1 MKNFSEKSSCK
12 NLRFSSRIMSNINN
26 YEKQIEYSKNLIGK
40 IMMYSIKMRCSKG
53 GPHEEGGKHISG
65 AERILREDEIEE
77 ELINVY
83 RRAITHERGKPD
95 FINLKIEKI
104 DEDEIIYKK
113 RLNINEHHV
122 DSKEEGLDLAKKL
135 LIGNAVS
142 EKSAEIAI
150 QSLQDLEE
158 SMHGAMLIDKDT
170 GERID
175 DKGIKGVRVTGIASA
190 DISNYKESLKSDG
203 REGLHLEEALI
214 LASKIASCKGI
225 VAELCWSDDPSY
237 VIGYVGTK
245 DKYER
250 IPILK
255 EEGNPIGGRAF
266 FVDTN
271 QLNDNYTL
279 DDLIDYLEKQVVL
292 IE

>member
-1 MKNFSEKSSCK
+1 
-12 NLRFSSRIMSNINN
+12 
-26 YEKQIEYSKNLIGK
+26 
-40 IMMYSIKMRCSKG
+40 MMYSIKMRCSQG

-65 AERILREDEIEE
+65 AERILSEDEIED

-113 RLNINEHHV
+113 RLNINQHHV
-122 DSKEEGLDLAKKL
+122 ESEEEGLNLAKGL
-135 LIGNAVS
+135 LMENAVS
-142 EKSAEIAI
+142 EESAEIAI
-150 QSLQDLEE
+150 KTLQDLNE
-158 SMHGAMLIDKDT
+158 SMHGAMLFDKDS

-175 DKGIKGVRVTGIASA
+175 DNGIRGVRVTGIASA
-190 DISNYKESLKSDG
+190 DISKYKESMKNDG

-245 DKYER
+245 DNYER

-255 EEGNPIGGRAF
+255 EEGNPIGGRVF
-266 FVDTN
+266 FIDSN
-271 QLNDNYTL
+271 QLNDDYTL
-279 DDLIDYLEKQVVL
+279 DDLIDYLENQIVL

>member
-1 MKNFSEKSSCK
+1 
-12 NLRFSSRIMSNINN
+12 
-26 YEKQIEYSKNLIGK
+26 
-40 IMMYSIKMRCSKG
+40 MRCSKG

-65 AERILREDEIEE
+65 AERILREDEVEQ

-95 FINLKIEKI
+95 FINFKIEEI
-104 DEDEIIYKK
+104 DEDDIIYKK
-113 RLNINEHHV
+113 RLNINQHHV
-122 DSKEEGLDLAKKL
+122 NSKEEGLNLAKEL
-135 LIGNAVS
+135 LKENAVS
-142 EKSAEIAI
+142 EESANIAI
-150 QSLQDLEE
+150 QTLLNLKE
-158 SMHGAMLIDKDT
+158 SIHGAMLFDKDT
-170 GERID
+170 GNRID
-175 DKGIKGVRVTGIASA
+175 NRGIRGVRVTGMASA
-190 DISNYKESLKSDG
+190 DVAEYMDSLKNDG

-225 VAELCWSDDPSY
+225 AAELCWSDDPSY

-245 DKYER
+245 ESYER

-255 EEGNPIGGRAF
+255 DEGNPVGGRVF
-266 FVDTN
+266 FVDAN
-271 QLNDNYTL
+271 ELNDDYTL

>member
-1 MKNFSEKSSCK
+1 
-12 NLRFSSRIMSNINN
+12 
-26 YEKQIEYSKNLIGK
+26 
-40 IMMYSIKMRCSKG
+40 MRCSKG

-65 AERILREDEIEE
+65 AERILREDEVEQ

-95 FINLKIEKI
+95 FINFKIEEI

-113 RLNINEHHV
+113 RLKINQHHV
-122 DSKEEGLDLAKKL
+122 DSKEEGLNLAKEL
-135 LIGNAVS
+135 LKENSVS
-142 EKSAEIAI
+142 EESAEKGI
-150 QSLQDLEE
+150 QSILDLED
-158 SMHGAMLIDKDT
+158 SIHGAMLIDKDS
-170 GERID
+170 GERLD
-175 DKGIKGVRVTGIASA
+175 DKGIRGVRVTGIASA
-190 DISNYKESLKSDG
+190 DITKYKESLKNDG

-237 VIGYVGTK
+237 VIGYIGTK
-245 DKYER
+245 ENYER

-255 EEGNPIGGRAF
+255 DKGNPVGGRVF
-266 FVDTN
+266 FVDAN
-271 QLNDNYTL
+271 QLNDDYTL
-279 DDLIDYLEKQVVL
+279 DDLIAYLEKQVVL

>member
-1 MKNFSEKSSCK
+1 
-12 NLRFSSRIMSNINN
+12 
-26 YEKQIEYSKNLIGK
+26 
-40 IMMYSIKMRCSKG
+40 MMYSIKMRCSKG

-65 AERILREDEIEE
+65 AERILREDEVEE

-95 FINLKIEKI
+95 FINLKIEEI

-113 RLNINEHHV
+113 RLKINQHHV
-122 DSKEEGLDLAKKL
+122 DSKEEGLNLAKEL
-135 LIGNAVS
+135 LKENSVS
-142 EKSAEIAI
+142 EESAEKGI
-150 QSLQDLEE
+150 QSILDLED
-158 SMHGAMLIDKDT
+158 SIHGAMLIDKDS
-170 GERID
+170 GERLD
-175 DKGIKGVRVTGIASA
+175 DKGIRGVRVTGIASA
-190 DISNYKESLKSDG
+190 DITKYKESLKNDG

-237 VIGYVGTK
+237 VIGYIGTK
-245 DKYER
+245 ENYER

-255 EEGNPIGGRAF
+255 DKGNPVGGRVF

-271 QLNDNYTL
+271 QLNDDYTL
-279 DDLIDYLEKQVVL
+279 DDLIAYLEKQVVL

>member
-1 MKNFSEKSSCK
+1 
-12 NLRFSSRIMSNINN
+12 
-26 YEKQIEYSKNLIGK
+26 
-40 IMMYSIKMRCSKG
+40 MRCSKG
-53 GPHEEGGKHISG
+53 GPHGEGGKHISG

-95 FINLKIEKI
+95 FINLKIEEI
-104 DEDEIIYKK
+104 DEDDVIYRK
-113 RLNINEHHV
+113 RLNINQHQV
-122 DSKEEGLDLAKKL
+122 NSKEEGLNLAKDILKE
-135 LIGNAVS
+135 NSVS
-142 EKSAEIAI
+142 EESAEIAI
-150 QSLQDLEE
+150 QTLLDLEE

-170 GERID
+170 GKRID

-190 DISNYKESLKSDG
+190 DITKYKESLKNDG

-237 VIGYVGTK
+237 VIGYVAAK
-245 DKYER
+245 DNYER

-255 EEGNPIGGRAF
+255 EEGNPIGGRVF
-266 FVDTN
+266 FIDSN
-271 QLNDNYTL
+271 QLNDDYTL
-279 DDLIDYLEKQVVL
+279 NDLIDYLENQIVL

>member
-1 MKNFSEKSSCK
+1 
-12 NLRFSSRIMSNINN
+12 
-26 YEKQIEYSKNLIGK
+26 
-40 IMMYSIKMRCSKG
+40 MMYSIKMRCSKG

-65 AERILREDEIEE
+65 AERILHEDEIEQ

-95 FINLKIEKI
+95 FINFKIEEI
-104 DEDEIIYKK
+104 DEDDIIYRK
-113 RLNINEHHV
+113 RLSIKQHHV
-122 DSKEEGLDLAKKL
+122 NSKEEGLELAKEL
-135 LIGNAVS
+135 LKENNVC
-142 EKSAEIAI
+142 EESAEIAI
-150 QSLQDLEE
+150 QNISTLEE
-158 SMHGAMLIDKDT
+158 SMHGAMLIDKDS

-175 DKGIKGVRVTGIASA
+175 NKGMKGVRVTGIASA
-190 DISNYKESLKSDG
+190 DIAKYKESLKNDG

-214 LASKIASCKGI
+214 LASKIASAKGI

-245 DKYER
+245 DTYER

-255 EEGNPIGGRAF
+255 DEGNPVGGRVF

-271 QLNDNYTL
+271 QLNEDYTL
-279 DDLIDYLEKQVVL
+279 DDLMDYLEKQVVL

>member
-1 MKNFSEKSSCK
+1 
-12 NLRFSSRIMSNINN
+12 
-26 YEKQIEYSKNLIGK
+26 
-40 IMMYSIKMRCSKG
+40 MRCSKG

-65 AERILREDEIEE
+65 AERILHEDEVEQ

-95 FINLKIEKI
+95 FINFKIEEI
-104 DEDEIIYKK
+104 NEEDIIYKK
-113 RLNINEHHV
+113 RLNINQHHV
-122 DSKEEGLDLAKKL
+122 NSKDEGLDLAKEILMKNSVSKESANKAIETL
-135 LIGNAVS
+135 L
-142 EKSAEIAI
+142 
-150 QSLQDLEE
+150 SLED
-158 SMHGAMLIDKDT
+158 SMHGAMLFDKDS

-175 DKGIKGVRVTGIASA
+175 NKGMKGVRVTGIASA
-190 DISNYKESLKSDG
+190 DVAKYRKSLKNDG

-214 LASKIASCKGI
+214 LASKIASSKGI

-245 DKYER
+245 ENYER

-255 EEGNPIGGRAF
+255 DEGNPIGGRVF
-266 FVDTN
+266 FVDAN
-271 QLNDNYTL
+271 QLNDDYTL
-279 DDLIDYLEKQVVL
+279 DDLIAYLEKQVVL

>member
-1 MKNFSEKSSCK
+1 
-12 NLRFSSRIMSNINN
+12 
-26 YEKQIEYSKNLIGK
+26 
-40 IMMYSIKMRCSKG
+40 MMYSIKMRCSKG

-65 AERILREDEIEE
+65 AERILREDEVEK
-77 ELINVY
+77 ELINIY

-95 FINLKIEKI
+95 FINFKIEEI
-104 DEDEIIYKK
+104 DEEEIIYKK
-113 RLNINEHHV
+113 RLNINQHHIN
-122 DSKEEGLDLAKKL
+122 SKEEGLSLAKEL
-135 LIGNAVS
+135 LKENTVS
-142 EKSAEIAI
+142 EESAKKAI
-150 QSLQDLEE
+150 QTLLNLED
-158 SMHGAMLIDKDT
+158 SIHGAMLFDKDS

-175 DKGIKGVRVTGIASA
+175 NKGIKGVRVTGIASA
-190 DISNYKESLKSDG
+190 DITKYKESLKKDG

-245 DKYER
+245 DNYER

-255 EEGNPIGGRAF
+255 DEGKAVGGRIF
-266 FVDTN
+266 FVDRN
-271 QLNDNYTL
+271 QLNYEYTL
-279 DDLIDYLEKQVVL
+279 DDLINYLEKQMVL

>member
-1 MKNFSEKSSCK
+1 
-12 NLRFSSRIMSNINN
+12 
-26 YEKQIEYSKNLIGK
+26 
-40 IMMYSIKMRCSKG
+40 MMYSIKMRCSKG
-53 GPHEEGGKHISG
+53 GPHGEGGKHISG

-95 FINLKIEKI
+95 FINLKIEEI
-104 DEDEIIYKK
+104 DEDDVIYRK
-113 RLNINEHHV
+113 RLNINQHQV
-122 DSKEEGLDLAKKL
+122 NSKEEGLNLAKDILKE
-135 LIGNAVS
+135 NSVS
-142 EKSAEIAI
+142 EESAEIAI
-150 QSLQDLEE
+150 QTLLDLEE

-170 GERID
+170 GKRID

-190 DISNYKESLKSDG
+190 DITKYKESLKNDG

-237 VIGYVGTK
+237 VIGYVAAK
-245 DKYER
+245 DNYER

-255 EEGNPIGGRAF
+255 EEGNPIGGRVF
-266 FVDTN
+266 FIDSN
-271 QLNDNYTL
+271 QLNDDYTL
-279 DDLIDYLEKQVVL
+279 NDLIDYLENQIVL

>member
-1 MKNFSEKSSCK
+1 
-12 NLRFSSRIMSNINN
+12 
-26 YEKQIEYSKNLIGK
+26 
-40 IMMYSIKMRCSKG
+40 MRCSKG
-53 GPHEEGGKHISG
+53 GSHEEGGKHISG
-65 AERILREDEIEE
+65 AERILREDEVEQ
-77 ELINVY
+77 ELINLY

-95 FINLKIEKI
+95 FINLKIEEI

-113 RLNINEHHV
+113 RLNINQHDV
-122 DSKEEGLDLAKKL
+122 SSKEEGLNLAKEL
-135 LIGNAVS
+135 LIKNTVS
-142 EKSAEIAI
+142 KESANKAI
-150 QSLQDLEE
+150 KNLLDLEE

-175 DKGIKGVRVTGIASA
+175 NKGIKGVRVTGIASA
-190 DISNYKESLKSDG
+190 DIRKYKESLKNDG

-214 LASKIASCKGI
+214 LASKIASCKAV

-245 DKYER
+245 ESYER

-255 EEGNPIGGRAF
+255 DKGNPVGGRVF
-266 FVDTN
+266 FIDSN
-271 QLNDNYTL
+271 QLNDDYTL
-279 DDLIDYLEKQVVL
+279 EDLIDYLEKQVVL

>member
-1 MKNFSEKSSCK
+1 
-12 NLRFSSRIMSNINN
+12 
-26 YEKQIEYSKNLIGK
+26 
-40 IMMYSIKMRCSKG
+40 MMYSIKMRCSKG

-65 AERILREDEIEE
+65 AERILREDEVEE

-95 FINLKIEKI
+95 FINLKIEEI

-113 RLNINEHHV
+113 RLKINQHHV
-122 DSKEEGLDLAKKL
+122 DSKEEGLNLAKEFLKE
-135 LIGNAVS
+135 NSVS
-142 EKSAEIAI
+142 EESAEKGI
-150 QSLQDLEE
+150 QSILDLED
-158 SMHGAMLIDKDT
+158 SIHGAMLIDKDS
-170 GERID
+170 GERLD
-175 DKGIKGVRVTGIASA
+175 DKGIRGVRVTGIASA
-190 DISNYKESLKSDG
+190 DITKYKESLKNDG

-237 VIGYVGTK
+237 VIGYIGTK
-245 DKYER
+245 ENYER

-255 EEGNPIGGRAF
+255 DKGNPVGGRVF

-271 QLNDNYTL
+271 QLNDDYTL
-279 DDLIDYLEKQVVL
+279 DDLIAYLEKQIVL

>member
-26 YEKQIEYSKNLIGK
+26 YEKQIQYSKNLIGK

-95 FINLKIEKI
+95 FINIKIEKI

-158 SMHGAMLIDKDT
+158 SMHGAMLIYKDT

-175 DKGIKGVRVTGIASA
+175 GKGIKGVRVTGIASA
-190 DISNYKESLKSDG
+190 DITEYQESLKNDG

-245 DKYER
+245 DNYER

-255 EEGNPIGGRAF
+255 EEGNPIGGRVF
-266 FVDTN
+266 FIDSN
-271 QLNDNYTL
+271 QLNDDYTL
-279 DDLIDYLEKQVVL
+279 DDLIDYLENQIVL

>member
-1 MKNFSEKSSCK
+1 
-12 NLRFSSRIMSNINN
+12 
-26 YEKQIEYSKNLIGK
+26 
-40 IMMYSIKMRCSKG
+40 MMYSIKMRCSKG

-65 AERILREDEIEE
+65 AERILREDEVEE

-95 FINLKIEKI
+95 FINLKIEEI

-113 RLNINEHHV
+113 RLKINQHHV
-122 DSKEEGLDLAKKL
+122 DSKEEGLNLAKEFLKE
-135 LIGNAVS
+135 NSVS
-142 EKSAEIAI
+142 EESAEKGI
-150 QSLQDLEE
+150 QSILDLED
-158 SMHGAMLIDKDT
+158 SIHGAMLIDKDS
-170 GERID
+170 GERLD
-175 DKGIKGVRVTGIASA
+175 DKGIRGVRVTGIASA
-190 DISNYKESLKSDG
+190 DITKYKESLKNDG

-245 DKYER
+245 ENYER

-255 EEGNPIGGRAF
+255 DKGNPVGGRVF
-266 FVDTN
+266 FVDAN
-271 QLNDNYTL
+271 QLNDDYTL
-279 DDLIDYLEKQVVL
+279 DDLIAYLEKQVVL

>member
-1 MKNFSEKSSCK
+1 
-12 NLRFSSRIMSNINN
+12 
-26 YEKQIEYSKNLIGK
+26 
-40 IMMYSIKMRCSKG
+40 MMYSIKMRCSKG

-65 AERILREDEIEE
+65 AERILHEDEVEQ

-95 FINLKIEKI
+95 FINFKIEEI
-104 DEDEIIYKK
+104 DENNIIYKK
-113 RLNINEHHV
+113 RLNINQHQV
-122 DSKEEGLDLAKKL
+122 NSKDEGLSLAKDL
-135 LIGNAVS
+135 LEKNEVS
-142 EKSAEIAI
+142 EESANKAI
-150 QSLQDLEE
+150 QTLLDLED
-158 SMHGAMLIDKDT
+158 SMHGAMLIDKDS

-190 DISNYKESLKSDG
+190 DIAKYRKSLKNDG

-245 DKYER
+245 DNYER

-255 EEGNPIGGRAF
+255 DKGNPVGGRVF

-271 QLNDNYTL
+271 QLDDDYTL
-279 DDLIDYLEKQVVL
+279 DDLIAYLEKQVVL

>member
-1 MKNFSEKSSCK
+1 
-12 NLRFSSRIMSNINN
+12 
-26 YEKQIEYSKNLIGK
+26 
-40 IMMYSIKMRCSKG
+40 MYSIKMRCSKG

-65 AERILREDEIEE
+65 AERILREDEVEQ

-95 FINLKIEKI
+95 FINFKIEEI
-104 DEDEIIYKK
+104 DEDDIIYKK
-113 RLNINEHHV
+113 RLNINQHHV
-122 DSKEEGLDLAKKL
+122 NSKEEGLNLAKEL
-135 LIGNAVS
+135 LKENAVS
-142 EKSAEIAI
+142 EESANIAI
-150 QSLQDLEE
+150 QTLLNLKE
-158 SMHGAMLIDKDT
+158 SIHGAMLFDKDT
-170 GERID
+170 GNRID
-175 DKGIKGVRVTGIASA
+175 HRGIRGVRVTGMASA
-190 DISNYKESLKSDG
+190 DVAEYSDSLKNDG

-225 VAELCWSDDPSY
+225 AAELCWSDDPSY

-245 DKYER
+245 ESYER

-255 EEGNPIGGRAF
+255 DEGNPVGGRVF
-266 FVDTN
+266 FVDAN
-271 QLNDNYTL
+271 ELNDDYTL

>member
-1 MKNFSEKSSCK
+1 
-12 NLRFSSRIMSNINN
+12 
-26 YEKQIEYSKNLIGK
+26 
-40 IMMYSIKMRCSKG
+40 MRCSKG

-65 AERILREDEIEE
+65 AERILREDEVEE

-95 FINLKIEKI
+95 FINLKIEEI

-113 RLNINEHHV
+113 RLKINQHHV
-122 DSKEEGLDLAKKL
+122 DSKEEGLNLAKEFLKE
-135 LIGNAVS
+135 NSVS
-142 EKSAEIAI
+142 EESAEKGI
-150 QSLQDLEE
+150 QSILDLED
-158 SMHGAMLIDKDT
+158 SIHGAMLIDKDS
-170 GERID
+170 GERLD
-175 DKGIKGVRVTGIASA
+175 NKGIRGVRVTGIASA
-190 DISNYKESLKSDG
+190 DITKYKESLKNDG

-245 DKYER
+245 ENYER

-255 EEGNPIGGRAF
+255 DKGNPVGGRVF
-266 FVDTN
+266 FVDAN
-271 QLNDNYTL
+271 QLNDDYTL
-279 DDLIDYLEKQVVL
+279 DDLIAYLEKQVVL

>member
-1 MKNFSEKSSCK
+1 
-12 NLRFSSRIMSNINN
+12 
-26 YEKQIEYSKNLIGK
+26 
-40 IMMYSIKMRCSKG
+40 MRCSKG

-65 AERILREDEIEE
+65 AERILREDEVEQ

-95 FINLKIEKI
+95 FINFKIEEI
-104 DEDEIIYKK
+104 DEDDIIYKK
-113 RLNINEHHV
+113 RLNINQHHV
-122 DSKEEGLDLAKKL
+122 NSKEEGLNLAKEL
-135 LIGNAVS
+135 LKENAVS
-142 EKSAEIAI
+142 EESANIAI
-150 QSLQDLEE
+150 QTLLNLKE
-158 SMHGAMLIDKDT
+158 SIHGAMLFDKDT
-170 GERID
+170 GNRID
-175 DKGIKGVRVTGIASA
+175 NRGIRGVRVTGMASA
-190 DISNYKESLKSDG
+190 DVAEYMDSLKNDG

-225 VAELCWSDDPSY
+225 AAELCWSDDPSY

-245 DKYER
+245 DSYER

-255 EEGNPIGGRAF
+255 DEGNPVGGRVF
-266 FVDTN
+266 FVDAN
-271 QLNDNYTL
+271 ELNDDYTL

>member
-1 MKNFSEKSSCK
+1 
-12 NLRFSSRIMSNINN
+12 
-26 YEKQIEYSKNLIGK
+26 
-40 IMMYSIKMRCSKG
+40 MYSIKMRCSKG

-65 AERILREDEIEE
+65 AERILHEDEVEQ

-95 FINLKIEKI
+95 FINFKIEEI
-104 DEDEIIYKK
+104 DENDIIYKK
-113 RLNINEHHV
+113 RLNINQHHV
-122 DSKEEGLDLAKKL
+122 NSKEEGLSLAKEL
-135 LIGNAVS
+135 LKENEVS
-142 EKSAEIAI
+142 EVSAEKAI
-150 QSLQDLEE
+150 QALLNLED
-158 SMHGAMLIDKDT
+158 SMHGAMLFDKDS

-175 DKGIKGVRVTGIASA
+175 NKGMKGVRVTGIASA
-190 DISNYKESLKSDG
+190 DITKYRKSLKKDG

-245 DKYER
+245 ENYER

-255 EEGNPIGGRAF
+255 DKGNPVGGRVF

-271 QLNDNYTL
+271 QLDDDYTL
-279 DDLIDYLEKQVVL
+279 DDLIAYLEKQVVL

>member
-1 MKNFSEKSSCK
+1 
-12 NLRFSSRIMSNINN
+12 
-26 YEKQIEYSKNLIGK
+26 
-40 IMMYSIKMRCSKG
+40 MRCSKG
-53 GPHEEGGKHISG
+53 GPHEKGGKHISG

-104 DEDEIIYKK
+104 DEDDIIYKK
-113 RLNINEHHV
+113 RLNINQHQV
-122 DSKEEGLDLAKKL
+122 NSIEEGLNLAKDILKE
-135 LIGNAVS
+135 NSVS
-142 EKSAEIAI
+142 EESADNAI
-150 QSLQDLEE
+150 QNLLELEE
-158 SMHGAMLIDKDT
+158 SMHGAMLFDKDS

-175 DKGIKGVRVTGIASA
+175 DNGIKGVRVTGIASA
-190 DISNYKESLKSDG
+190 DISKYKESLKNDG

-245 DKYER
+245 DNYER

-255 EEGNPIGGRAF
+255 EEGNPIGGRVF
-266 FVDTN
+266 FVDSN
-271 QLNDNYTL
+271 QLNDDYTL
-279 DDLIDYLEKQVVL
+279 DDLIDYLENQIVL

>member
-1 MKNFSEKSSCK
+1 
-12 NLRFSSRIMSNINN
+12 
-26 YEKQIEYSKNLIGK
+26 
-40 IMMYSIKMRCSKG
+40 MMYSIKMRCSKG

-65 AERILREDEIEE
+65 AERILREDEVEE

-95 FINLKIEKI
+95 FINLKIEEI

-113 RLNINEHHV
+113 RLKINQHHV
-122 DSKEEGLDLAKKL
+122 DSKEEGLNLAKEFLKE
-135 LIGNAVS
+135 NSVS
-142 EKSAEIAI
+142 EESAEKGI
-150 QSLQDLEE
+150 QSILDLED
-158 SMHGAMLIDKDT
+158 SIHGAMLIDKDS
-170 GERID
+170 GERLD
-175 DKGIKGVRVTGIASA
+175 NKGIRGVRVTGIASA
-190 DISNYKESLKSDG
+190 DITKYKESLKNDG

-237 VIGYVGTK
+237 VIGYIGTK
-245 DKYER
+245 ENYER

-255 EEGNPIGGRAF
+255 DKGNPVGGRVF
-266 FVDTN
+266 FVDAN
-271 QLNDNYTL
+271 QLNDDYTL
-279 DDLIDYLEKQVVL
+279 DDLIAYLEKQVVL

>member
-1 MKNFSEKSSCK
+1 
-12 NLRFSSRIMSNINN
+12 
-26 YEKQIEYSKNLIGK
+26 
-40 IMMYSIKMRCSKG
+40 MRCSKG

-65 AERILREDEIEE
+65 AERILHEDEVEQ

-95 FINLKIEKI
+95 FINFKIEEI
-104 DEDEIIYKK
+104 DENDIIYKK
-113 RLNINEHHV
+113 RLNINQHHV
-122 DSKEEGLDLAKKL
+122 NSKE
-135 LIGNAVS
+135 
-142 EKSAEIAI
+142 
-150 QSLQDLEE
+150 
-158 SMHGAMLIDKDT
+158 M
-170 GERID
+170 
-175 DKGIKGVRVTGIASA
+175 KGVRVTGIASA
-190 DISNYKESLKSDG
+190 DITKYRKSLKNNG

-245 DKYER
+245 DNYER

-255 EEGNPIGGRAF
+255 DEGNPIGGRVF
-266 FVDTN
+266 FVDKN
-271 QLNDNYTL
+271 QLNDDYTL
-279 DDLIDYLEKQVVL
+279 DDLIAYLEKQVVL

>member
-1 MKNFSEKSSCK
+1 
-12 NLRFSSRIMSNINN
+12 
-26 YEKQIEYSKNLIGK
+26 
-40 IMMYSIKMRCSKG
+40 MRCSKG
-53 GPHEEGGKHISG
+53 GPHEDGGKHISG
-65 AERILREDEIEE
+65 AERILREDEVEQ

-95 FINLKIEKI
+95 FINFKIEEI
-104 DEDEIIYKK
+104 DEDDIIYKK
-113 RLNINEHHV
+113 RLNINQHHV
-122 DSKEEGLDLAKKL
+122 NSKEEGLNLAKEL
-135 LIGNAVS
+135 LKENSVS
-142 EKSAEIAI
+142 EESAQKGI
-150 QSLQDLEE
+150 QSLLNLSE

-175 DKGIKGVRVTGIASA
+175 NKGIKGVRVTGMASA
-190 DISNYKESLKSDG
+190 DITRYKESLKKDG

-225 VAELCWSDDPSY
+225 AAELCWSDDPSY

-245 DKYER
+245 ENYER

-255 EEGNPIGGRAF
+255 DEGNPIGGRVF

-271 QLNDNYTL
+271 QFNDDYTL
-279 DDLIDYLEKQVVL
+279 NDLIDYLEKQVVL

>member
-1 MKNFSEKSSCK
+1 
-12 NLRFSSRIMSNINN
+12 
-26 YEKQIEYSKNLIGK
+26 
-40 IMMYSIKMRCSKG
+40 MRCSKG
-53 GPHEEGGKHISG
+53 GPHEEGGKHLSG
-65 AERILREDEIEE
+65 AERILQENEVEQ

-95 FINLKIEKI
+95 FINFKIEEI
-104 DEDEIIYKK
+104 DESDIIYKK
-113 RLNINEHHV
+113 RLKINQHHV
-122 DSKEEGLDLAKKL
+122 NSKEEGLSLAKEL
-135 LIGNAVS
+135 LKENEVS
-142 EKSAEIAI
+142 EVSAEKAI
-150 QSLQDLEE
+150 QALLNLED
-158 SMHGAMLIDKDT
+158 SMHGAMLFDKDS

-175 DKGIKGVRVTGIASA
+175 DKGMKGVRVTGIASA
-190 DISNYKESLKSDG
+190 DITKYKESLKNDG

-245 DKYER
+245 DNYER

-255 EEGNPIGGRAF
+255 DEGNPVGGRVF
-266 FVDTN
+266 FVDKN
-271 QLNDNYTL
+271 QLNDDYTL
-279 DDLIDYLEKQVVL
+279 DDLIAYLEKQVVL

>member
-1 MKNFSEKSSCK
+1 
-12 NLRFSSRIMSNINN
+12 
-26 YEKQIEYSKNLIGK
+26 
-40 IMMYSIKMRCSKG
+40 MMYSIKMRCSKG

-65 AERILREDEIEE
+65 AERILREDEVEQ

-95 FINLKIEKI
+95 FINFKIEEV
-104 DEDEIIYKK
+104 DEDKIIYKK
-113 RLNINEHHV
+113 RLKINQHHV
-122 DSKEEGLDLAKKL
+122 DSKEEGLNLAKEL
-135 LIGNAVS
+135 LKENTVS
-142 EKSAEIAI
+142 EESAQKGI
-150 QSLQDLEE
+150 QSILDLEE
-158 SMHGAMLIDKDT
+158 SIHGAMLIDKDS
-170 GERID
+170 GERLD
-175 DKGIKGVRVTGIASA
+175 DKGIRGVRVTGIASA
-190 DISNYKESLKSDG
+190 DITKYKESLKNDG

-245 DKYER
+245 DNYER

-255 EEGNPIGGRAF
+255 DEGNPVGGRVF

-271 QLNDNYTL
+271 QLNDDYTL
-279 DDLIDYLEKQVVL
+279 DDLIAYLEKQVVL

>member
-1 MKNFSEKSSCK
+1 
-12 NLRFSSRIMSNINN
+12 
-26 YEKQIEYSKNLIGK
+26 
-40 IMMYSIKMRCSKG
+40 MRCSKG

-65 AERILREDEIEE
+65 AERILHEDEVEQ

-95 FINLKIEKI
+95 FINFKIEEI
-104 DEDEIIYKK
+104 DENDIIYKK
-113 RLNINEHHV
+113 RLNINQHHV
-122 DSKEEGLDLAKKL
+122 NSKEEGLSLAKEL
-135 LIGNAVS
+135 LKENEVS
-142 EKSAEIAI
+142 EESADKAI
-150 QSLQDLEE
+150 QTLIDLED
-158 SMHGAMLIDKDT
+158 SM
-170 GERID
+170 
-175 DKGIKGVRVTGIASA
+175 KGVRVTGIASA
-190 DISNYKESLKSDG
+190 DITKYRKSLKNNG

-245 DKYER
+245 DNYER

-255 EEGNPIGGRAF
+255 DEGNPIGGRVF
-266 FVDTN
+266 FVDKN
-271 QLNDNYTL
+271 QLNDDYTL
-279 DDLIDYLEKQVVL
+279 DDLIAYLEKQVVL

>member
-1 MKNFSEKSSCK
+1 
-12 NLRFSSRIMSNINN
+12 
-26 YEKQIEYSKNLIGK
+26 
-40 IMMYSIKMRCSKG
+40 MYSIKMRCSKG

-65 AERILREDEIEE
+65 AERILHENEVEQ

-95 FINLKIEKI
+95 FINFKIEEI
-104 DEDEIIYKK
+104 DENDIIYKK
-113 RLNINEHHV
+113 RLNINQHQV
-122 DSKEEGLDLAKKL
+122 NSKEEGLSLANEL
-135 LIGNAVS
+135 LKENEVS
-142 EKSAEIAI
+142 EVSAEKAI
-150 QSLQDLEE
+150 QALLNLED
-158 SMHGAMLIDKDT
+158 SMHGAMLFDKDS

-175 DKGIKGVRVTGIASA
+175 DKGMKGVRVTGIASA
-190 DISNYKESLKSDG
+190 DITKYKESLKNDG

-245 DKYER
+245 DNYER

-255 EEGNPIGGRAF
+255 DKGNPVGGRVF
-266 FVDTN
+266 FVDTK
-271 QLNDNYTL
+271 QLDDDYTL
-279 DDLIDYLEKQVVL
+279 DDLIAYLEKQVVL

>member
-1 MKNFSEKSSCK
+1 
-12 NLRFSSRIMSNINN
+12 MSNINN
-26 YEKQIEYSKNLIGK
+26 YEKQIQYSKNLIGK

-135 LIGNAVS
+135 FAVS

>member
-1 MKNFSEKSSCK
+1 
-12 NLRFSSRIMSNINN
+12 
-26 YEKQIEYSKNLIGK
+26 
-40 IMMYSIKMRCSKG
+40 MRCSKV

-65 AERILREDEIEE
+65 AERILREDEVEQ

-95 FINLKIEKI
+95 FINFKIEEI

-113 RLNINEHHV
+113 RLKINQHHV
-122 DSKEEGLDLAKKL
+122 DSKEEGLNLAKEL
-135 LIGNAVS
+135 LKENSVS
-142 EKSAEIAI
+142 EESAEKGI
-150 QSLQDLEE
+150 QSILDLED
-158 SMHGAMLIDKDT
+158 SIHGAMLIDKDS
-170 GERID
+170 GERLD
-175 DKGIKGVRVTGIASA
+175 DKGIRGVRVTGIASA
-190 DISNYKESLKSDG
+190 DITKYKESLKNDG

-237 VIGYVGTK
+237 VIGYIGTK
-245 DKYER
+245 ENYER

-255 EEGNPIGGRAF
+255 DKGKPVGGRVF

-271 QLNDNYTL
+271 QLNDDYTL
-279 DDLIDYLEKQVVL
+279 DDLIAYLEKQIVL